1 MEDPRTEGTDADVF
15 SQPVGSNGFIPRFPA
30 PPKYIKV
37 RSHGKK
43 EKDFNRVFLA
53 QQLRGRTGVEIAQA
67 GGRHVKVESYKSGDP
82 KKDGN
87 AVWAMEFSKD
97 GKYLAAGG
105 QDYLVRVWTVISN
118 ADERRTHEI
127 EEDAAGKEGEH
138 VRLNA
143 PVFRSKPLQEY
154 EGHTA
159 SVLDLSWS
167 KFHPR
172 DDRFFLAG
180 SLDSKLRLWSIP
192 DKSVAYWNQL
202 PDLITA
208 VAFAP
213 DGKTAIAGCLNGL
226 CLFYE
231 TEGLKYATQIHVKS
245 AHGKN
250 AKGSKITGIQAIH
263 FPPEDPNGEVKIL
276 ITSNDSRIRVY
287 NLRDKGLEIKLK
299 GNQNSCSQ
307 IRASFSEDAKYIIC
321 GSEDRKAYIWP
332 TVSLDVEKEKR
343 PVEMFE
349 AHSAIITTAL
359 MAPVRTRQLLSASG
373 DPLYDLCNPP
383 PVTLISRSE
392 SHSSRAPTDH
402 ENAMGSMPAAPAIS
416 SSEAERSSN
425 KPEESPA
432 YIARSAHP
440 DGNVI
445 VTADYMGH
453 IKVFRQDCAYQKRL
467 RNDANFSRKMLSRTN
482 SVGTRHSNRSTRESL
497 ISSSQHPS
505 SDRILSWRQSITD
518 NHNASLDSVRAPA
531 NRSVSPR
538 KSARS
543 HASPGFPH
551 SHSSP
556 NHTSIPTITSSPS
569 PSLRRSSG
577 ETNDK
582 SSNPASGLDPS
593 EELAQKSYAHLAP
606 ETNPLMLQG
615 EQSYMFWNKSAYRA
629 QAATANQ
636 NHAAFHSNHMSNNKS
651 LHQRSATASV
661 DGATTA
667 SSRDSA
673 DGGSGELL
681 GVPVQRALSTVSAL
695 SSEED
700 EGEGG
705 GEGGEMRCRR
715 CKGQSFRAR
724 DRGKVLITTNQQYDH
739 PAYILT
745 TFLPPSLRPAHLA
758 IRALNLELA
767 RIPDTSSTPAVL
779 SMRYQFWRTTITST
793 FALSPVK
800 QPVAVLLSSVLQ
812 RDPKPA
818 LTPARFLR
826 LISTREKHATNTP
839 YPTLDSL
846 EQYAENTYSTLS
858 YLLLSAL
865 PLHSMT
871 ADHIASHIGKAA
883 GIVAILRGVPLLAF
897 PSPPNHHSNDPQSLR
912 GGQQQQRR
920 QQGAVTLPLDV
931 MAECGVREEDVL
943 RHGAAASGLKDAVF
957 RVATRASDHLITARQ
972 MLKNVQEG
980 ADVGHAFE
988 HEGERED
995 ADHDDADGDA
1005 TMSKSERQKMEV
1017 ERAFGVFMPAVP
1029 TGLWLRRLEKRDFD
1043 VFAEELRRRDWRL
1056 PWKAWLAYRRRMF

>member
-1 MEDPRTEGTDADVF
+1 MLPSPQQRTATGPLSEPSAASENVPSIRTSSEPLATRADSYASFPKDKKKGVKFLSRFIGSKKKDTFPDLNDDDSQMGDPRTEGTDADVF

-37 RSHGKK
+37 RSHGRK
-43 EKDFNRVFLA
+43 EKEFNRVFLA
-53 QQLRGRTGVEIAQA
+53 QQLRGRTGLEIAQA

-87 AVWAMEFSKD
+87 AIWAMEFSKD

-105 QDYLVRVWTVISN
+105 QDYLVRVWAVISN

-167 KFHPR
+167 KNNFLLSSSMDKTVRLWHTTRAECLCCFKHSDFITSIQFHPR

-208 VAFAP
+208 VAFTP
-213 DGKTAIAGCLNGL
+213 DGKIAIAGCLNGL

-231 TEGLKYATQIHVKS
+231 TEGLKYHTQMHVKS

-250 AKGSKITGIQAIH
+250 AKGSKITGIQATN

-299 GNQNSCSQ
+299 GNENSCSQ

-332 TVSLDVEKEKR
+332 TVPLDTEKEKR

-349 AHSAIITTAL
+349 AHSAIVTTAL

-402 ENAMGSMPAAPAIS
+402 ENPNGSIPATPAIS
-416 SSEAERSSN
+416 AWETEKSSN

-432 YIARSAHP
+432 YIARSAHS

-497 ISSSQHPS
+497 ISCSPHPS
-505 SDRILSWRQSITD
+505 SDRIISWRQSITN
-518 NHNASLDSVRAPA
+518 NHNAGLDSFRAPA

-538 KSARS
+538 KSTRS
-543 HASPGFPH
+543 HASPALPH

-556 NHTSIPTITSSPS
+556 GNRTSIPTMTSSPP
-569 PSLRRSSG
+569 PSLHRSSG

-593 EELAQKSYAHLAP
+593 EEIAQKSYPNLTP

-629 QAATANQ
+629 QAAAANQ
-636 NHAAFHSNHMSNNKS
+636 NHASFHSNHKNNKS
-651 LHQRSATASV
+651 PHPRSGTASM

-667 SSRDSA
+667 SSRNSA
-673 DGGSGELL
+673 DGGGSGDLL
-681 GVPVQRALSTVSAL
+681 SVPVHRALSTVSAL
-695 SSEED
+695 SSEE
-700 EGEGG
+700 EEREGG
-705 GEGGEMRCRR
+705 GEEGEMRCRR
-715 CKGQSFRAR
+715 CKGQTFRAR
-724 DRGKVLITTNQQYDH
+724 DRGKVL
-739 PAYILT
+739 
-745 TFLPPSLRPAHLA
+745 
-758 IRALNLELA
+758 
-767 RIPDTSSTPAVL
+767 VC
-779 SMRYQFWRTTITST
+779 
-793 FALSPVK
+793 
-800 QPVAVLLSSVLQ
+800 
-812 RDPKPA
+812 
-818 LTPARFLR
+818 
-826 LISTREKHATNTP
+826 
-839 YPTLDSL
+839 
-846 EQYAENTYSTLS
+846 
-858 YLLLSAL
+858 
-865 PLHSMT
+865 
-871 ADHIASHIGKAA
+871 
-883 GIVAILRGVPLLAF
+883 
-897 PSPPNHHSNDPQSLR
+897 
-912 GGQQQQRR
+912 
-920 QQGAVTLPLDV
+920 GA
-931 MAECGVREEDVL
+931 CG
-943 RHGAAASGLKDAVF
+943 
-957 RVATRASDHLITARQ
+957 
-972 MLKNVQEG
+972 
-980 ADVGHAFE
+980 
-988 HEGERED
+988 
-995 ADHDDADGDA
+995 
-1005 TMSKSERQKMEV
+1005 EV
-1017 ERAFGVFMPAVP
+1017 V
-1029 TGLWLRRLEKRDFD
+1029 
-1043 VFAEELRRRDWRL
+1043 
-1056 PWKAWLAYRRRMF
+1056 

>member
-1 MEDPRTEGTDADVF
+1 MASGTGAEPMPDNGMSSAAGVENVNTIPVRRLATDTLSSRDVRTSAKGATEGAETFANLLKGVKFLSRFIGSKKKDNFPDVNDDDSQMGDPRTEGTDADVF

-37 RSHGKK
+37 RSHGRK
-43 EKDFNRVFLA
+43 EKEFNRVFLA
-53 QQLRGRTGVEIAQA
+53 QHLRGRTGVEIAQA

-87 AVWAMEFSKD
+87 AIWAMEFSKD

-105 QDYLVRVWTVISN
+105 QDYLVRVWAVISN

-167 KFHPR
+167 KNNFLLSSSMDKTVRLWHTTRAECLCCFKHSDFITSIQFHPR

-208 VAFAP
+208 VAFTP

-231 TEGLKYATQIHVKS
+231 TEGLKYHTQIHVKS

-250 AKGSKITGIQAIH
+250 AKGSKITGIQATNLS
-263 FPPEDPNGEVKIL
+263 PEDPNGEVKIL

-299 GNQNSCSQ
+299 GNENSCSQ

-332 TVSLDVEKEKR
+332 TVPLDTEKEKR

-349 AHSAIITTAL
+349 AHPAIVTTAL

-402 ENAMGSMPAAPAIS
+402 ENANGSMPATPAIS
-416 SSEAERSSN
+416 SWEIEKSSN
-425 KPEESPA
+425 KPDESPA
-432 YIARSAHP
+432 YVARSAHP

-497 ISSSQHPS
+497 ISYSPHPS
-505 SDRILSWRQSITD
+505 SDRILSWRQSIT
-518 NHNASLDSVRAPA
+518 NNQNASLDSFRAPA

-538 KSARS
+538 KSTRS
-543 HASPGFPH
+543 HASPRLPH

-556 NHTSIPTITSSPS
+556 NRTSIPTITSSPP
-569 PSLRRSSG
+569 PSLHRSSG

-593 EELAQKSYAHLAP
+593 EELAQKSYPKLTP

-629 QAATANQ
+629 QAAAANQ
-636 NHAAFHSNHMSNNKS
+636 NHAAFRTNHKNPNNNKS
-651 LHQRSATASV
+651 PHRRSGTASI

-667 SSRDSA
+667 SSRNSA
-673 DGGSGELL
+673 DGGGSGELL
-681 GVPVQRALSTVSAL
+681 GVPAQRALSTVSAL
-695 SSEED
+695 SSEEE
-700 EGEGG
+700 EGEGA

-715 CKGQSFRAR
+715 CKGQTFRAR
-724 DRGKVLITTNQQYDH
+724 DRGKVL
-739 PAYILT
+739 
-745 TFLPPSLRPAHLA
+745 
-758 IRALNLELA
+758 
-767 RIPDTSSTPAVL
+767 VC
-779 SMRYQFWRTTITST
+779 
-793 FALSPVK
+793 
-800 QPVAVLLSSVLQ
+800 
-812 RDPKPA
+812 
-818 LTPARFLR
+818 
-826 LISTREKHATNTP
+826 
-839 YPTLDSL
+839 
-846 EQYAENTYSTLS
+846 
-858 YLLLSAL
+858 
-865 PLHSMT
+865 
-871 ADHIASHIGKAA
+871 
-883 GIVAILRGVPLLAF
+883 
-897 PSPPNHHSNDPQSLR
+897 
-912 GGQQQQRR
+912 
-920 QQGAVTLPLDV
+920 GA
-931 MAECGVREEDVL
+931 CG
-943 RHGAAASGLKDAVF
+943 
-957 RVATRASDHLITARQ
+957 
-972 MLKNVQEG
+972 
-980 ADVGHAFE
+980 
-988 HEGERED
+988 
-995 ADHDDADGDA
+995 
-1005 TMSKSERQKMEV
+1005 EV
-1017 ERAFGVFMPAVP
+1017 V
-1029 TGLWLRRLEKRDFD
+1029 
-1043 VFAEELRRRDWRL
+1043 
-1056 PWKAWLAYRRRMF
+1056 